1 MLKAKLSP
9 DPLRSR
15 QRKMG
20 SQDLSNILF
29 RQLLCLYAI
38 CGDGLQHIAQQDL
51 AFSFVARWP
60 KV

>member
-1 MLKAKLSP
+1 MSP
-9 DPLRSR
+9 DPLRGR
-15 QRKMG
+15 QRKTG

-29 RQLLCLYAI
+29 RQLLCLCAI

-51 AFSFVARWP
+51 ASSFVARRA